1 MRGNVVATVY
11 DGSDTVISE
20 VQGPNMACVGGAEV
34 LVDGLTMSPSLSAIA
49 SASAILDTSNYT
61 IHGISFGKSY
71 DGYSRYA
78 HSSDLSAF
86 YPATVTGAVMVDTIN
101 AVSGLN
107 VTSITGVLIPT
118 YSNPDDRRLQMASTK
133 ASLSLAAT
141 ADVGHNMNAME
152 FSATN
157 GLGISSLGVGC
168 FPPSAGIRLY
178 YVTGPHSLTQN
189 NFTASGIFESNFNK
203 NHLMDPSG
211 MLTMTVSSVEQ
222 GCSLAEFPNNQG
234 LYMTSH
240 RAGVSSVDVTG
251 IYGAGFS
258 GTDGKG
264 QIGYNVIL
272 SGGDF
277 ALPNA
282 YGGIF
287 TMGLWCI
294 DTKAMLAAG
303 ITPPFSFTALN
314 NNRLYKLFAK
324 KVFTKD
330 LTFTQDNT
338 SVDAGLINTF
348 STPYG
353 DPFETGT
360 GSTFKSKIQ
369 WRISF

>member
-1 MRGNVVATVY
+1 MRGELLVTLY
-11 DGSDTVISE
+11 DEDDNAINSIEGT
-20 VQGPNMACVGGAEV
+20 NMVCVGGAEV
-34 LVDGLTMSPSLSAIA
+34 LVDGLTVSPSLSGIATA
-49 SASAILDTSNYT
+49 SAVLDTSNYT
-61 IHGISFGKSY
+61 IHGISFGKGY
-71 DGYSRYA
+71 DGYDSYA
-78 HSSDLSAF
+78 HASSVSSSWS
-86 YPATVTGAVMVDTIN
+86 VTGATFVNTVN
-101 AVSGLN
+101 VVSGFN
-107 VTSITGVLIPT
+107 PTAVEGVLIPT
-118 YSNPDDRRLQMASTK
+118 FPHPDDRRLQAASTRSPI
-133 ASLSLAAT
+133 ASAT
-141 ADVGHNMNAME
+141 ISDVGHNMNAIE

-168 FPPSAGIRLY
+168 FPPSGGIHLY
-178 YVTGPHSLTQN
+178 YVTGTSNDFVMSAT
-189 NFTASGIFESNFNK
+189 FESNFNK

-211 MLTMTVSSVEQ
+211 ILTMTVTSISE
-222 GCSLAEFPNNQG
+222 GGSLADFPHNQG

-240 RAGVSSVDVTG
+240 KMGLSSIDVT
-251 IYGAGFS
+251 GFS

-264 QIGYNVIL
+264 QIGYNVVL

-282 YGGIF
+282 YGGIY
-287 TMGLWCI
+287 TLGLWCI

-338 SVDAGLINTF
+338 SDKAGLINTF

-353 DPFETGT
+353 NTFGSGS